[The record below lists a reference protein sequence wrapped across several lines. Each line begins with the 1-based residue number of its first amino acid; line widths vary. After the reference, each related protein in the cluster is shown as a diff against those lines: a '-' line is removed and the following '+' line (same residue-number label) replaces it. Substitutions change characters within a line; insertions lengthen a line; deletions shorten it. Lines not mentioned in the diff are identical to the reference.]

1 MKHKI
6 KKIIAATV
14 AVATLAAGCV
24 GAAGC
29 NYCAHQLEVIEKENS
44 TCIEHGHAYSYK
56 CKKCDKLFAYTTE
69 KGLYEIS
76 QAEELPLGDHVA
88 SDAFN
93 VRLKEGATSVL
104 DYEVTTT
111 CSVCEA
117 EMVMP
122 DEHLATIL
130 APNLKKEAGSL
141 AQAYVGTYLYGTE
154 ASTEKGAGKPYTAI
168 TFKAKTKADDI
179 ITLNAPTYTKDKEYI
194 DSHKGQGLIYQADG
208 EWDWAH
214 GWGSYQRFPL
224 FIPFREGVERK
235 ACYIVKNV
243 TNPDYYSDPI
253 KLSWCIDGKNWADVT
268 VAPGEFGLLNITGTH
283 EDINVINQLVKV
295 SNPNSENGEL
305 GNGSARPMKIEI
317 VGVFYTYGSVQK
329 LDIDKMPVKTE
340 YTAGEIFD
348 PTGMEIYATYAVDDK
363 EYYLGKLVD
372 LDKCQFSCG
381 QQPLTKDDNKVTISY
396 GGARV
401 SINITVTEGGAEN
414 G

>member
-1 MKHKI
+1 MKNKI

-14 AVATLAAGCV
+14 AVATLVFGCI

-29 NYCAHQLEVIEKENS
+29 NYCAHQLETIEKQES
-44 TCIEHGHAYSYK
+44 TCIEHGHGYSYR

-76 QAEELPLGDHVA
+76 KAEELPLGDHVA

-93 VRLKEGATSVL
+93 VKIKDGATSVL
-104 DYEVTTT
+104 DFEVMTK
-111 CSVCEA
+111 CAVCDA
-117 EMVMP
+117 EIPMP
-122 DEHLATIL
+122 DEKLATIL

-141 AQAYVGTYLYGTE
+141 SQAYSGTYLYGKDG
-154 ASTEKGAGKPYTAI
+154 STEKGDGKPYTQI
-168 TFKAKTKADDI
+168 TFKAKTKADDA
-179 ITLNAPTYTKDKEYI
+179 ITLNAPTYTKDLEYI
-194 DSHKGQGLIYQADG
+194 NNHKGQGLIYQKDG

-235 ACYIVKNV
+235 VCYIIKNI
-243 TNPDYYSDPI
+243 TDPAHYTDPI
-253 KLSWCIDGKNWADVT
+253 KVSWCIDGKEWADVT
-268 VAPGEFGLLNITGTH
+268 VAPGEMGLLNITGNH
-283 EDINVINQLVKV
+283 EDINVMNQYVKV
-295 SNPNSENGEL
+295 SNPNSTNGEL

-317 VGVFYTYGSVQK
+317 VGVFYTYGTVQK
-329 LDIDKMPVKTE
+329 LDIDKSPAKTE
-340 YTAGEIFD
+340 YTVGETFD
-348 PTGMEIYATYAVDDK
+348 PAGMEIYATYAVDDN

-372 LDKCQFSCG
+372 LDKCEYSVG
-381 QQPLTKDDNKVTISY
+381 NRPLTKDDNKVTITY

-401 SINITVTEGGAEN
+401 SINITVTEGGTAN